1 MFRFIF
7 ENISAI
13 RIGIIL
19 IGMLIISLLEL
30 IGLSLFI
37 PIIDH
42 FQNTSADSNLLIFF
56 DKFILSLNIKPSL
69 FVYLLMLCLLF
80 ILKAL
85 ITLIVRHMSVTFAAD
100 MQSIMRMRIFN
111 GYIDSQIN
119 FINNE
124 KQGTLISTIN
134 DHTLKAAQSLFIF
147 LQLILY
153 VLIVFIYI
161 IFVSIISWHLTLIAL
176 VISLLIGPLLKFIGK
191 KANISGK
198 RLTATIEK
206 GQQIALET
214 LQAKKL
220 INAMNWGRD
229 RVKRYEKFNQKYK
242 EDWYGTVFWSNSAG
256 IIFQPFSIII
266 LSILI
271 LFSLKFNLSISL
283 IGAYILAFIRLLPA
297 IQITVIT
304 NTDLKANI
312 PSFIKV
318 KLMLEKVLEVKEKF
332 GATDFKSLRNKIE
345 LKNINYSYRNNVNV
359 LNGFN
364 LTIKRG
370 QTIALVGRSG
380 TGKST
385 IADLILG
392 LQIPVSGEV
401 RIDEKNLNEI
411 KISKYRKRI
420 SYIVQDP
427 FLFNDT
433 IKNNLLVGIENPISD
448 KKIIEFCK
456 QSNSWEFIKNKPKGL
471 ETIVGDRGVELSGG
485 QKQRICLTRALI
497 RNPQILIL
505 DEATSSLDEESE
517 FAIKKQLIDLSKTK
531 SFTIIIIA
539 HRFSTIKHADV
550 IYEIKNGKAKNLGT
564 WSDAEPILIK

>member
-1 MFRFIF
+1 
-7 ENISAI
+7 
-13 RIGIIL
+13 
-19 IGMLIISLLEL
+19 
-30 IGLSLFI
+30 
-37 PIIDH
+37 
-42 FQNTSADSNLLIFF
+42 
-56 DKFILSLNIKPSL
+56 
-69 FVYLLMLCLLF
+69 
-80 ILKAL
+80 
-85 ITLIVRHMSVTFAAD
+85 MSVTFAAD